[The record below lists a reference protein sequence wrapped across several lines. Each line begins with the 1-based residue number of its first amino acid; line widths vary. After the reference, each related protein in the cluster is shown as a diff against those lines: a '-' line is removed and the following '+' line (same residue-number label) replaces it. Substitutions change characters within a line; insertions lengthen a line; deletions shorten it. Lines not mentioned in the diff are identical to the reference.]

1 MNEQKAK
8 LGEIRQWLRPRGY
21 TGEYHRFM
29 VIDIKKSKSSE
40 EIRCSIIY
48 PNGIVQELWE
58 NDLFQDPEDPED
70 DEYSVCIDEVQ
81 HDAQNGE
88 DQDRLLQ
95 GRQE

>member
-21 TGEYHRFM
+21 TGEYHRFI
-29 VIDIKKSKSSE
+29 VIEVKKSDWPGDAFCN
-40 EIRCSIIY
+40 ILY
-48 PNGIVQELWE
+48 PNGYIQEIWE
-58 NDLFQDPEDPED
+58 SDLFQDPDDPED